1 MLYIVSKV
9 RNEEPGVRIVDLEDN
24 AVVEYL
30 VSELEGYMS
39 DGAIEIGN
47 AVLDNGKLRMV
58 NGPLNG
64 YGEIVLTDD
73 VEHDEVAVERYV
85 ILEELMQGEKIVG
98 YTISNALG
106 VTDNYGLSDLIGM
119 AKRFGFANGEY
130 VNKSGNIFMLP
141 SERPYPRVEVSFADA
156 QDEAATAPVEE
167 AVEPVL
173 PESDEPVVR
182 MIIMNEGVERS
193 SKCNLSELERGLK
206 LIGYANARVT
216 EENGVYTIT
225 NGVPDTIISKPADVL
240 VELVLPENVEL
251 GENALALSR
260 KLRKLVYQG
269 KRIGKGALM
278 NCASLERVEC
288 PNVEVIDDLAF
299 FGDVKLFD
307 FIFPA
312 GLREIGYL
320 AFDSCAL
327 IDAKIPSTV
336 EIIRSLAF
344 SNNHQ
349 LRTAEMPIDLMK
361 GWVAVFSTFDAAL
374 KKAKGE
380 KVKADVSTLSP
391 ETAENMGIFTNCEN
405 LLHINLARKDVLRLE
420 NFQFK
425 GCVALLKWANEQA

>member
-9 RNEEPGVRIVDLEDN
+9 KNEEPAVRIVDLEDN
-24 AVVEYL
+24 AIVEYL
-30 VSELEGYMS
+30 VSELEGYMA

-47 AVLDNGKLRMV
+47 AVLENGKLRMI
-58 NGPLNG
+58 NGPLTG
-64 YGEIVLTDD
+64 YGEIILTDD
-73 VEHDEVAVERYV
+73 VEHDEVALERYV
-85 ILEELMQGEKIVG
+85 ILEELMQDGKIVG
-98 YTISNALG
+98 YTISNAMG
-106 VTDNYGLSDLIGM
+106 VTDNYSLSDLIGM

-130 VNKSGNIFMLP
+130 LNKSGNIFMSP
-141 SERPYPRVEVSFADA
+141 SERPYPRVEVAFDGETQSETT
-156 QDEAATAPVEE
+156 EATVE

-173 PESDEPVVR
+173 PEADTSVVR
-182 MIIMNEGVERS
+182 MVILNEGVERS

-206 LIGYANARVT
+206 LIGYANARVV

-269 KRIGKGALM
+269 RRIGKGALM
-278 NCASLERVEC
+278 NCTSLERVEC
-288 PNVEVIDDLAF
+288 PNVEVIEDLAF
-299 FGDVKLFD
+299 FGDIKLFD
-307 FIFPA
+307 FIFPT
-312 GLREIGYL
+312 GLKEIGYL

-327 IDAKIPSTV
+327 IDAKIPPSV

-349 LRTAEMPIDLMK
+349 LRTADMPIELMK
-361 GWVAVFSTFDAAL
+361 GWVSVFSTFDAAL

-380 KVKADVSTLSP
+380 KVKVDVSALSP
-391 ETAENMGIFTNCEN
+391 DTAENMGIFTNCEN
-405 LLHINLARKDVLRLE
+405 LSHINLARKDVLRLE